1 MKKEIFD
8 LKDIETWLEVKI
20 GINNQIIDFEKF
32 ISNLESLGSIHI
44 RKKWLP
50 ATCTGLEI
58 WLIVKWGLG
67 IWFSGKL
74 YDVMKV
80 YERKLLKYL
89 ESLFS
94 VNHEDMELKTLSIEY
109 DDTTITFNSINNH
122 VLVRLSSF
130 FNNLQKNLRILE
142 SKGVQNIDKISIP
155 IFGDEL
161 ENVCKKDNK
170 INDYDSWGKDY
181 FKIWSITYDFG
192 LSKVLYDSEKE
203 DIIYRIL

>member
-8 LKDIETWLEVKI
+8 LKDVEPWLEVKI

-32 ISNLESLGSIHI
+32 ISNLESLGSVHI

-50 ATCTGLEI
+50 AACTGHEV
-58 WLIVKWGLG
+58 WLIVKWGLE
-67 IWFSGKL
+67 IWLSGKL
-74 YDVMKV
+74 YDVLKA

-94 VNHEDMELKTLSIEY
+94 VNHEDMELKTLNIEY
-109 DDTTITFNSINNH
+109 DDTTITFNNINNH

-142 SKGVQNIDKISIP
+142 SKGVQNIDKISFP

-170 INDYDSWGKDY
+170 INDYDIWGKDY

-203 DIIYRIL
+203 DII

>member
-8 LKDIETWLEVKI
+8 LRDVEPWLEVKI

-32 ISNLESLGSIHI
+32 ISNLESLGSVHV

-50 ATCTGLEI
+50 AACTGLEV

-67 IWFSGKL
+67 IWLSGKL

-94 VNHEDMELKTLSIEY
+94 VNHEDMELKTLNIEY
-109 DDTTITFNSINNH
+109 DDTTIIFNSINKH

-142 SKGVQNIDKISIP
+142 SKGVQNIDKISFP

-170 INDYDSWGKDY
+170 INDYDNWGKDY

-203 DIIYRIL
+203 ELLG

>member
-8 LKDIETWLEVKI
+8 LKDVEPWLEVKI

-32 ISNLESLGSIHI
+32 ISNLESLGSVHI

-50 ATCTGLEI
+50 AACTGLEI

-67 IWFSGKL
+67 IWLSGKL
-74 YDVMKV
+74 YEVMKV

-94 VNHEDMELKTLSIEY
+94 VNHEDMELKTLNIEY

-122 VLVRLSSF
+122 VIVRLSSF

-142 SKGVQNIDKISIP
+142 SKGVQNIDKISFP

-203 DIIYRIL
+203 DII

>member
-8 LKDIETWLEVKI
+8 LKDVEPWLEVKI

-32 ISNLESLGSIHI
+32 ISNLESLGSVHI

-50 ATCTGLEI
+50 AACTGLEI

-67 IWFSGKL
+67 IWVSGKL

-94 VNHEDMELKTLSIEY
+94 VNHEDMELITLNIEY

-142 SKGVQNIDKISIP
+142 SKGVQNIDNISFP

-203 DIIYRIL
+203 DII